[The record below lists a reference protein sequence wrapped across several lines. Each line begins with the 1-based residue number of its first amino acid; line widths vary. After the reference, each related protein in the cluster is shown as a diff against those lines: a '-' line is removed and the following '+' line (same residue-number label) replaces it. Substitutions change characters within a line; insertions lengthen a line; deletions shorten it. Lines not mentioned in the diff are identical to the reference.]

1 MRKQCLPLINFGE
14 ELTGIRNEKLFADIL
29 NRSLEDLTSKWLGE
43 NVCENPDKDKLMS
56 DFLHSLNFTKEVVGE
71 TTIWWAKFNDIYVYF
86 MKNPDLEF
94 YEEDESDKPHIV
106 KYDGDLVFCA
116 EYESGIKYLKDEG
129 FTFEVKEESVESAEE
144 KSEIINQAAKHFIN
158 IYSDELDAMTSDGI
172 YEWWYY
178 NWSNWVEETNEDI
191 YNEVEKA
198 VWAEIN
204 KIIKKDCFNV
214 EDLYTKNLV
223 ATYNADPFAVETD
236 EQLHQVL
243 MDLGVGYPIYSKG
256 DEEFADLA
264 AKLDGNVDT
273 YEYICDGGD
282 VIVGVLK

>member
-1 MRKQCLPLINFGE
+1 
-14 ELTGIRNEKLFADIL
+14 
-29 NRSLEDLTSKWLGE
+29 
-43 NVCENPDKDKLMS
+43 
-56 DFLHSLNFTKEVVGE
+56 
-71 TTIWWAKFNDIYVYF
+71 
-86 MKNPDLEF
+86 
-94 YEEDESDKPHIV
+94 
-106 KYDGDLVFCA
+106 
-116 EYESGIKYLKDEG
+116 
-129 FTFEVKEESVESAEE
+129 
-144 KSEIINQAAKHFIN
+144 
-158 IYSDELDAMTSDGI
+158 MTSDCI

-198 VWAEIN
+198 VWAEIK

-223 ATYNADPFAVETD
+223 ATYNADAFAVETD

-243 MDLGVGYPIYSKG
+243 MDLGVGYPIYKG
-256 DEEFADLA
+256 EEKFADLA

>member
-14 ELTGIRNEKLFADIL
+14 ELTGVRNEKLRSGIL
-29 NRSLEDLTSKWLGE
+29 NGNLEELTSDWLGKS
-43 NVCENPDKDKLMS
+43 VYENPEKDKLMS

-86 MKNPDLEF
+86 KLN
-94 YEEDESDKPHIV
+94 
-106 KYDGDLVFCA
+106 GDLMFYA
-116 EYESGIKYLKDEG
+116 EYVSGIKYLKDKG
-129 FTFEVKEESVESAEE
+129 FTFEVKEESVKSTEE
-144 KSEIINQAAKHFIN
+144 KPEIINQAAKHFIN
-158 IYSDELDAMTSDGI
+158 IYSEELDAMTSDCI

-178 NWSNWVEETNEDI
+178 NWSNWIEETNEDI

-223 ATYNADPFAVETD
+223 ATYNADAFAVETD

-256 DEEFADLA
+256 EEKFADLA